1 MLQKLLND
9 ALPGTT
15 VMVFRHLRDFET
27 SVAERPPDFV
37 ISARPFLDQHDGWTP
52 ILQGFA
58 GDRADEAYV
67 LVSLSQAADSAVE
80 ASTVVGVVDLLGK
93 KAMPA
98 LVARFVGASAPP
110 KVTRVAQPE
119 DLLPLL
125 ELGLAKAVLMPAR
138 EVAALREKS
147 TLDLR
152 EVKLKDAR
160 MGLPSLAVVS
170 NRATAGDLERKLI
183 GLPAK
188 LQAMLGVDEW
198 RRP

>member
-1 MLQKLLND
+1 
-9 ALPGTT
+9 
-15 VMVFRHLRDFET
+15 
-27 SVAERPPDFV
+27 
-37 ISARPFLDQHDGWTP
+37 
-52 ILQGFA
+52 
-58 GDRADEAYV
+58 
-67 LVSLSQAADSAVE
+67 
-80 ASTVVGVVDLLGK
+80 
-93 KAMPA
+93 
-98 LVARFVGASAPP
+98 
-110 KVTRVAQPE
+110 
-119 DLLPLL
+119 
-125 ELGLAKAVLMPAR
+125 MPAR